1 MPCATHPA
9 CRCRPASKKEA
20 EKSDR
25 KREESSTISSG
36 YLFNMVYPT
45 SHTQTGL
52 WLRVMFA
59 KVTYIGAWTSLDTQN
74 VDSKI
79 NCGYCL
85 HMGEGSALQ

>member
-1 MPCATHPA
+1 MQ
-9 CRCRPASKKEA
+9 ASKQERSRRNPTEIGK
-20 EKSDR
+20 KIIRYHLVD
-25 KREESSTISSG
+25 
-36 YLFNMVYPT
+36 LFNMVYPT

-52 WLRVMFA
+52 WLRLMFTN
-59 KVTYIGAWTSLDTQN
+59 VTYIGAWTRLDTQN